1 MKKRIKNIPFII
13 SVMIFGVS
21 LTGFLMLFLSMKIS
35 NDRFEDIRKIM
46 DNSKSSKDREKEY
59 LDYYIIN
66 GNIVQE
72 QFREL
77 YSRNRDIIGWI
88 KIEGT
93 PIDYPVMQTTTD
105 EQYYLRRDFNKE
117 YSYSGSIFASAKS
130 DIHRPSD
137 NIITYGHHMADSS
150 MYHDIEKYEKR
161 DYYEKHK
168 FIRFDTLEQTGIY
181 EVIAAF
187 RTNIYPDDYKGFVYY
202 RFVDATDKKEY
213 DKFIY
218 ECKKLTPYDMDSTAV
233 YGDQLITLSTC
244 AYHTFQGRF
253 VVVAKRISG
262 VKIDTDRNPKKI
274 INID

>member
-1 MKKRIKNIPFII
+1 
-13 SVMIFGVS
+13 MIFGVS

-262 VKIDTDRNPKKI
+262 VKIDTDRNPQKI